1 MFVPLSHVPAR
12 VYVCFVSVTSEGRGA
27 ERANEGPEAG
37 DLLAGDGPM
46 GGLRGELRPSVWGVG
61 VLAHLL
67 PHLQEPH
74 PAATH
79 HEHRSVRKISENRS
93 KQ

>member
-1 MFVPLSHVPAR
+1 MFMCSH
-12 VYVCFVSVTSEGRGA
+12 SEVRGA
-27 ERANEGPEAG
+27 EGANEGPEAG

-46 GGLRGELRPSVWGVG
+46 GGLRGELRPSGGGVG

-74 PAATH
+74 PAPPY
-79 HEHRSVRKISENRS
+79 HEHRSVRKIYENS
-93 KQ
+93 SVYISFMDGK